1 MKVVKNDLNSF
12 LTKLAKVSRQTHKLQ
27 ERVADIVVQKG
38 LEIAKSQGFSSDI
51 YSTGDKGSRKIIMSG
66 EGLRYQEYGTG
77 IVGDGTYE
85 GKLPSEPI
93 TFESGKKI
101 WTTSGWQYAY
111 RNKQKPKIYPVPH
124 KGFSARMPMYKTSV
138 ELQEFI
144 RTKLKGE
151 LKK

>member
-38 LEIAKSQGFSSDI
+38 LEIAKTQDVSADI
-51 YSTGDKGSRKIIMSG
+51 YSAGKKGSRKIIMSG
-66 EGLRYQEYGTG
+66 AGLRYQEYGTG
-77 IVGDGTYE
+77 LLGSGTYE
-85 GKLPSEPI
+85 GKLPTETIAFKS
-93 TFESGKKI
+93 SGKD
-101 WTTSGWQYAY
+101 WTTAGWEYHY
-111 RNKQKPKIYPVPH
+111 RYNQTKLGVPH